1 MKEEND
7 LLKKVSKSV
16 VTAYKVDHAIY
27 QQWIETYLEKAENQQ
42 KLQQFRDELKQA
54 TLQKR
59 AAPKTSLTKQTCL
72 EYTRKMLAKIDEPKA
87 NLLIQQAHN
96 IKNKS

>member
-1 MKEEND
+1 MLREHMKEEND

-54 TLQKR
+54 TL
-59 AAPKTSLTKQTCL
+59 
-72 EYTRKMLAKIDEPKA
+72 
-87 NLLIQQAHN
+87 
-96 IKNKS
+96 

>member
-1 MKEEND
+1 MLREHMKEEND

-42 KLQQFRDELKQA
+42 KLQ
-54 TLQKR
+54 
-59 AAPKTSLTKQTCL
+59 
-72 EYTRKMLAKIDEPKA
+72 
-87 NLLIQQAHN
+87 
-96 IKNKS
+96 